1 MAKKKLI
8 IVYDKNTEATANYLL
23 QLISGTDDVEGAQVG
38 TRDGNVD
45 ANIWSEKEYANNR
58 PKLSSAQY
66 VLFVGNNK
74 TVRTLREN
82 VADTFCECGMHYG
95 WLGTQAFMYVEPG
108 AITKDNYAQ
117 FEELSKKY
125 SKEFSSKCNLQ
136 YTAEDNAFIGFFK
149 RVGDFFQ
156 SKEIEKRQYALLA
169 MIMYIDGLTAF
180 LAEE

>member
-8 IVYDKNTEATANYLL
+8 IVYDKSTEATANYLL

-82 VADTFCECGMHYG
+82 VTAARSPIAGIVVNCNGSR
-95 WLGTQAFMYVEPG
+95 
-108 AITKDNYAQ
+108 
-117 FEELSKKY
+117 LS
-125 SKEFSSKCNLQ
+125 SC
-136 YTAEDNAFIGFFK
+136 T
-149 RVGDFFQ
+149 
-156 SKEIEKRQYALLA
+156 
-169 MIMYIDGLTAF
+169 
-180 LAEE
+180 